1 MAARVA
7 QHAAELQEN
16 SERRQKIDEK
26 YKSDLNERSTRNNE
40 QIASIKRE
48 HQESL
53 TALHKQLEENRTELT
68 KVITQY
74 EDKQREEDETHKARL
89 DEQLNIYSTQ
99 IGANTDKLNA
109 FTEARTAEVKSLDN
123 SFEADRQRL

>member
-74 EDKQREEDETHKARL
+74 EDKQREEDEAHKARL

-109 FTEARTAEVKSLDN
+109 FTEARTAEVKSLAA